1 MYQNNGYQQNGYQNN
16 GYQGGG
22 YQQNNYQQPAQNGNA
37 LGWDDDFEAQ
47 ESSFVLLP
55 EGDYAFEITKLEK
68 ARHSGSEKVPP
79 CNKAIVTFC
88 VHAQQGDT
96 YITENYLLIDLD
108 WAQRKNTALFASIG
122 LASREDVE
130 NRRRIKPYWSNEI
143 AGRRGVCHIAPRTY
157 TKDGVQHT
165 VNDLKTLY
173 PTWKQ
178 PNVEPVAPPQNA
190 GYMQPN
196 QGYQTAPAQGY
207 QPSAQGYN
215 PAQNAGYQPQN
226 GWNGG
231 GIY

>member
-1 MYQNNGYQQNGYQNN
+1 MYQNNGYQQN

-108 WAQRKNTALFASIG
+108 WARRKMTEFFSAIGFAEKGGQRVRMHWGNDLI
-122 LASREDVE
+122 
-130 NRRRIKPYWSNEI
+130 
-143 AGRRGVCHIAPRTY
+143 GRRGVCHVAPRKY
-157 TKDGVQHT
+157 KNNDGDERET
-165 VNDLKTLY
+165 NDLKKLY
-173 PTWKQ
+173 PIWNQ
-178 PNVEPVAPPQNA
+178 PNLEPIAPPQNT

-196 QGYQTAPAQGY
+196 QGYQTTP
-207 QPSAQGYN
+207 AQGYN

>member
-1 MYQNNGYQQNGYQNN
+1 MYQNNGYQQN

-108 WAQRKNTALFASIG
+108 WARRKMTEFFSAIGFAEKGGQRVRMHWGNDLI
-122 LASREDVE
+122 
-130 NRRRIKPYWSNEI
+130 
-143 AGRRGVCHIAPRTY
+143 GRRGVCHVAPRKY
-157 TKDGVQHT
+157 KNNDGDERET
-165 VNDLKTLY
+165 NDLKKLY
-173 PTWKQ
+173 PIWNQ
-178 PNVEPVAPPQNA
+178 PNLEPIAPPQNT
-190 GYMQPN
+190 GYLQPN
-196 QGYQTAPAQGY
+196 QGYQTAP
-207 QPSAQGYN
+207 AQGYN

>member
-1 MYQNNGYQQNGYQNN
+1 MYQNNGYQQN

-22 YQQNNYQQPAQNGNA
+22 YQQNNYQQTAQNGNA

-88 VHAQQGDT
+88 IHAQDGDT

-108 WAQRKNTALFASIG
+108 WARRKMTEFFSAIGFAEKGGQRVRMHWGNDLI
-122 LASREDVE
+122 
-130 NRRRIKPYWSNEI
+130 
-143 AGRRGVCHIAPRTY
+143 GRRGVCHVAPRKY
-157 TKDGVQHT
+157 KNNDGDERET
-165 VNDLKTLY
+165 NDLKKLY
-173 PTWKQ
+173 PIWNQ
-178 PNVEPVAPPQNA
+178 PNLEPIAPPQNT

-196 QGYQTAPAQGY
+196 QGYNPPAQNFAQPQNQGY
-207 QPSAQGYN
+207 QPAQGGYN
-215 PAQNAGYQPQN
+215 PQQG

>member
-1 MYQNNGYQQNGYQNN
+1 MYQNNGYQQN

-108 WAQRKNTALFASIG
+108 WARRKMTEFFSAIGFAEKGGQRVRMHWGNDLI
-122 LASREDVE
+122 
-130 NRRRIKPYWSNEI
+130 
-143 AGRRGVCHIAPRTY
+143 GRRGVCHVAPRKY
-157 TKDGVQHT
+157 KNNDGDERET
-165 VNDLKTLY
+165 NDLKKLY
-173 PTWKQ
+173 PIWNQ
-178 PNVEPVAPPQNA
+178 PNLEPIAPPQNT

-196 QGYQTAPAQGY
+196 QGYQTAP
-207 QPSAQGYN
+207 AQGYN